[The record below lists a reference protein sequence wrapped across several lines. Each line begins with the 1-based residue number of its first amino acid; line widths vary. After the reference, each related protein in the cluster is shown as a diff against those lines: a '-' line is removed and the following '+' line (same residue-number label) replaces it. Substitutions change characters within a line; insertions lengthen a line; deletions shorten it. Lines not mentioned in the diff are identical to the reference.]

1 MLAPASAPDAAAV
14 RRWTGLAFLY
24 WFGLVC
30 ALEPG
35 NLRGGLPSD
44 WTSEIVRLLGAGVL
58 GSASAPALLV
68 LARRGRWI
76 EQALGVVLLAPA
88 LVVVSCLLAA
98 WLLQGR
104 WLPTPADVVS
114 QLSANLALLAFGL
127 AVFLGI
133 VHLAQTRAQTRA
145 QARTPAASPVRR
157 LVERERGRITVIDL
171 DQVRWIESQGNYQA
185 LRTPDGL
192 RLVRRTLASLEREL
206 DPGRFVR
213 IHRRTLVAV
222 AHVEALSP
230 LTNGDAEVRMSDGAR
245 LRLSRNHR
253 RALVD
258 RLDACVERPLT

>member
-1 MLAPASAPDAAAV
+1 MLAAASALDAAAV

-58 GSASAPALLV
+58 GSASAPALLL
-68 LARRGRWI
+68 LARRRRWI
-76 EQALGVVLLAPA
+76 EQALGVVLLAPV
-88 LVVVSCLLAA
+88 LVVASCVLAA

-104 WLPTPADVVS
+104 WLPTPADVAG
-114 QLSANLALLAFGL
+114 QLAANLALLAFGL

-133 VHLAQTRAQTRA
+133 VHLSQG
-145 QARTPAASPVRR
+145 RTSAAPPVSR

-206 DPGRFVR
+206 DPACFVR

-230 LTNGDAEVRMSDGAR
+230 LTNGDAEVRMSDVTR

-253 RALVD
+253 QALVD